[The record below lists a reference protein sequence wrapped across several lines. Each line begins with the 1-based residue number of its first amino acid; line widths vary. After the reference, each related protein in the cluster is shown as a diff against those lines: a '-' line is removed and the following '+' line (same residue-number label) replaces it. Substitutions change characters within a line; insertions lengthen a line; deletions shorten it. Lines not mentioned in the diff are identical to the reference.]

1 MRSYLLKRL
10 ATMVPTLFGITLVT
24 FALIHL
30 VPGDPLTATSDMAQA
45 GQLSRESIEAFR
57 HAMGLDQP
65 LHLRYARW
73 LGRVLTFDFGVST
86 YDHRPVADKL
96 AEALPNTL
104 LLSSL
109 ALFFAYL
116 FAVPLGVF
124 SAVKRGRLVDRL
136 LTSGLF
142 VLYALPSFWVAIM
155 LVLFLGGG
163 RYLDLFPIQGLS
175 SPGLEEAGLLAR
187 LGDLAWHLVL
197 PVFCLSYAS
206 LAWLSRYVRSGML
219 EALGQDYVRTA
230 RAKGLPERAV
240 IARHALRNAL
250 IPLVTLLGLSVPHLI
265 GGSVIVEQVFG
276 VPGMGRLGF
285 QAVLTRDYNTLM
297 AVTTLTA
304 LLTMAGTLLSD
315 LAYALVDPRIRCS

>member
-1 MRSYLLKRL
+1 MRSYLAKRL
-10 ATMVPTLFGITLVT
+10 ATMVPTFFGITLVT

-30 VPGDPLTATSDMAQA
+30 VPGDPLAASSEMVQA
-45 GQLSRESIEAFR
+45 GQLSRESLEAFQR
-57 HAMGLDQP
+57 AMGLDQP
-65 LHLRYARW
+65 LHIRYARW

-86 YDHRPVADKL
+86 YDHRRVADKL

-116 FAVPLGVF
+116 FAVPIGVF
-124 SAVKRGRLVDRL
+124 SAVRRGRLADKL
-136 LTSGLF
+136 LTAGLF
-142 VLYALPSFWVAIM
+142 VLYALPSFWVAIV

-163 RYLDLFPIQGLS
+163 RYLDLFPIQGLG
-175 SPGLEEAGLLAR
+175 SPGLEGAGLLTR

-206 LAWLSRYVRSGML
+206 LAWLSRYVRAGML

-240 IARHALRNAL
+240 VARHALRNAL

-265 GGSVIVEQVFG
+265 GGSVIVEQIFG

>member
-1 MRSYLLKRL
+1 
-10 ATMVPTLFGITLVT
+10 
-24 FALIHL
+24 
-30 VPGDPLTATSDMAQA
+30 
-45 GQLSRESIEAFR
+45 
-57 HAMGLDQP
+57 
-65 LHLRYARW
+65 
-73 LGRVLTFDFGVST
+73 
-86 YDHRPVADKL
+86 
-96 AEALPNTL
+96 
-104 LLSSL
+104 
-109 ALFFAYL
+109 
-116 FAVPLGVF
+116 
-124 SAVKRGRLVDRL
+124 
-136 LTSGLF
+136 
-142 VLYALPSFWVAIM
+142 
-155 LVLFLGGG
+155 
-163 RYLDLFPIQGLS
+163 
-175 SPGLEEAGLLAR
+175 
-187 LGDLAWHLVL
+187 VL